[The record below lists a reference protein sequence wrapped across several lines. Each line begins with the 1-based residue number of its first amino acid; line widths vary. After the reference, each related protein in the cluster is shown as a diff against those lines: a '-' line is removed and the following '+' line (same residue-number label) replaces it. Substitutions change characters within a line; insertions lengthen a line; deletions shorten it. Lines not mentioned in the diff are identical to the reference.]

1 MSNQEFHKSS
11 YSSSGGNCV
20 EVCEGSDTLVRDSQ
34 NPDGGTLSLPAGEW
48 IALLTVHTL
57 R

>member
-1 MSNQEFHKSS
+1 MSDREFHKSS

-20 EVCEGSDTLVRDSQ
+20 EVSEGRDTLVRDTQ
-34 NPDGGTLSLPAGEW
+34 NRDAGHMSVPASEWVSLLSLVA
-48 IALLTVHTL
+48 